1 MIAILFAAPA
11 AASKSNSFVPAIVMY
26 AVLFAGMYF
35 VLIRPRSRRA
45 KEAAALAASI
55 AVGDEVLLTSGIYGF
70 VSAIEDDIVWIDI
83 ADGHGSE
90 RIEVRASRT
99 AVARK
104 IVQSG
109 EADGAAKQ

>member
-1 MIAILFAAPA
+1 MIAILSA
-11 AASKSNSFVPAIVMY
+11 AAKSNSVVPAIAMY

-45 KEAAALAASI
+45 KEAAALVAAI
-55 AVGDEVLLTSGIYGF
+55 QVGDEVLLNSGIYGF
-70 VSAIEDDIVWIDI
+70 VSAIEDDVLWLDI

-90 RIEVRASRT
+90 RIEIRVARS
-99 AVARK
+99 AVARR

-109 EADGAAKQ
+109 ETDGAAKQ

>member
-1 MIAILFAAPA
+1 MIAILFAAN
-11 AASKSNSFVPAIVMY
+11 KSNSVVPAIAMY

-45 KEAAALAASI
+45 KEAAALVASTQ
-55 AVGDEVLLTSGIYGF
+55 VGDEVLLNSGIYGF
-70 VSAIEDDIVWIDI
+70 VSAIEDDVLWLDI
-83 ADGHGSE
+83 ADGHGAE
-90 RIEVRASRT
+90 RIEIRVARS

-109 EADGAAKQ
+109 EADSTAKK